1 MTEPTYPDAPPPQ
14 YPGAP
19 PQHPTVPP
27 QSPQGAPPYPGATPP
42 PYPGTTPPEYPATA
56 PQYPTATPPQYP
68 TSPPPQYPTT
78 AVSPQ
83 YPASAPPQYPAASP
97 QYPAPT
103 PPPQQPPRVP
113 AQGFAPPPAPP
124 QPPVLDRTVDID
136 PHTGRIHLAARQ
148 RGADATAI
156 GQLVFQLPHFLCSLL
171 VIGIISMFLAAPF
184 DYLLIGA
191 WIASGALV
199 FHRPTEK
206 LLARYLFRMRP
217 ALHSELTRL
226 EPIWH
231 QVTAKAGVSPET
243 YDLWIEDHKA
253 VNATA
258 AAGHIVGV
266 TRYALETLPDAQLAA
281 VLAHELGHHR
291 GGHAWATLLGYWY
304 SMPAR
309 IAWAA
314 FRIAAVI
321 AFQIAS
327 VFSLLGAL
335 VVGLVSV
342 VVVVAV
348 ALSFPPLLLVL
359 VTPYLLAA
367 VGRRSELRADIQ
379 AAELGFADAM
389 IEVFHGFLRDEE
401 QALAIAAREN
411 GGRAVR
417 PGLGQRLLS
426 SHPDT
431 HTRIRRLEDWRAAA
445 AAAAR

>member
-19 PQHPTVPP
+19 PQYPTVPP
-27 QSPQGAPPYPGATPP
+27 QYPQGAP
-42 PYPGTTPPEYPATA
+42 
-56 PQYPTATPPQYP
+56 QHPTATPPQYP
-68 TSPPPQYPTT
+68 AAPPPEYPTAPPPQYPTT
-78 AVSPQ
+78 AV
-83 YPASAPPQYPAASP
+83 PPQYPTAPPP
-97 QYPAPT
+97 QYPTAT
-103 PPPQQPPRVP
+103 PPPHPPQQPPRIP

-124 QPPVLDRTVDID
+124 QPPVLDPTVDIA

-171 VIGIISMFLAAPF
+171 VVTLVSLLLPEP
-184 DYLLIGA
+184 LNLVLIGL

-206 LLARYLFRMRP
+206 VLARYLFRMRP

-226 EPIWH
+226 EPIWR

-321 AFQIAS
+321 AFRIAS

-335 VVGLVSV
+335 VVGLVSIV
-342 VVVVAV
+342 LVVAV

-367 VGRRSELRADIQ
+367 VGRRSELRADVQ

-401 QALAIAAREN
+401 AALEIAAREN

-426 SHPDT
+426 THPDT

-445 AAAAR
+445 AAR

>member
-1 MTEPTYPDAPPPQ
+1 MTEPTL
-14 YPGAP
+14 PGAL
-19 PQHPTVPP
+19 
-27 QSPQGAPPYPGATPP
+27 
-42 PYPGTTPPEYPATA
+42 
-56 PQYPTATPPQYP
+56 
-68 TSPPPQYPTT
+68 
-78 AVSPQ
+78 
-83 YPASAPPQYPAASP
+83 PPQYPAAARP
-97 QYPAPT
+97 QYPTVPPQHPQGAPRYPAAPPPPPPYPAGGPQYPPT
-103 PPPQQPPRVP
+103 APPQYPTAPPPQHPGTAMPPQYAPPSGHRPSSQQAPHAP
-113 AQGFAPPPAPP
+113 AHAPFQGFAPPPAPS
-124 QPPVLDRTVDID
+124 QPPVLDPTVDID

-148 RGADATAI
+148 RGADATTI
-156 GQLVFQLPHFLCSLL
+156 GQLLFQLPHFLCSLG
-171 VIGIISMFLAAPF
+171 VIAMVSLLLPSPANVV
-184 DYLLIGA
+184 LIGL

-206 LLARYLFRMRP
+206 VLARYLFRMRP
-217 ALHSELTRL
+217 ALHSELVRL

-231 QVTAKAGVSPET
+231 QVTAKAGVDPAS
-243 YDLWIEDHKA
+243 YDLWIEDRKGI
-253 VNATA
+253 NATA

-304 SMPAR
+304 SLPAR
-309 IAWAA
+309 ISWAV
-314 FRIAAVI
+314 FRFVAVI
-321 AFQIAS
+321 AIQIAS

-335 VVGLVSV
+335 AVGLAAV
-342 VVVVAV
+342 VLVAAV
-348 ALSFPPLLLVL
+348 ALTFPPLLLVL

-401 QALAIAAREN
+401 QALELAAREN

-445 AAAAR
+445 AAR

>member
-1 MTEPTYPDAPPPQ
+1 MTEPTHPDAP
-14 YPGAP
+14 
-19 PQHPTVPP
+19 
-27 QSPQGAPPYPGATPP
+27 
-42 PYPGTTPPEYPATA
+42 
-56 PQYPTATPPQYP
+56 PPQYP
-68 TSPPPQYPTT
+68 TSPPPYPT
-78 AVSPQ
+78 VPPQ
-83 YPASAPPQYPAASP
+83 QPHGAPQHPAAAPPQYPAPAPQHPTAAPP
-97 QYPAPT
+97 QYPAPAPQHPT
-103 PPPQQPPRVP
+103 AAPQYPTTVPPQYAPPPPPPHQPPQQPPRVP

-124 QPPVLDRTVDID
+124 QPPVLDPTVDID
-136 PHTGRIHLAARQ
+136 PHTGRIHMAARQ
-148 RGADATAI
+148 RGADATTI
-156 GQLVFQLPHFLCSLL
+156 GQLLFQLPHFLCSLL
-171 VIGIISMFLAAPF
+171 VVTLVSLLLPEPLNW
-184 DYLLIGA
+184 LLIGL
-191 WIASGALV
+191 WVASGALV

-231 QVTAKAGVSPET
+231 QVTAKAGVSPES

-253 VNATA
+253 INATA

-309 IAWAA
+309 IAWVV
-314 FRIAAVI
+314 FRFAAVI

-327 VFSLLGAL
+327 IFSLLGAL
-335 VVGLVSV
+335 VVGLVAV
-342 VVVVAV
+342 VLVVAV
-348 ALSFPPLLLVL
+348 AFSFPPLLLVL

-401 QALAIAAREN
+401 AALAVAAREN
-411 GGRAVR
+411 GGKAVR

-426 SHPDT
+426 THPDT

-445 AAAAR
+445 AAGTR

>member
-14 YPGAP
+14 HPGTP
-19 PQHPTVPP
+19 PQYPTVPP
-27 QSPQGAPPYPGATPP
+27 QYPQAAPQAPQYPTTPP
-42 PYPGTTPPEYPATA
+42 PPPQYPTAPA
-56 PQYPTATPPQYP
+56 PQYPTAVPPQY
-68 TSPPPQYPTT
+68 
-78 AVSPQ
+78 
-83 YPASAPPQYPAASP
+83 APPT
-97 QYPAPT
+97 PT
-103 PPPQQPPRVP
+103 PPPPATPPQHPTHPQHPPRIP
-113 AQGFAPPPAPP
+113 TQGFAPPPAPP
-124 QPPVLDRTVDID
+124 RPPVLDPTVDID
-136 PHTGRIHLAARQ
+136 PHTGRVHLAARQ
-148 RGADATAI
+148 RGADATAV
-156 GQLVFQLPHFLCSLL
+156 GQLVLQLPHFLCSLL
-171 VIGIISMFLAAPF
+171 VVTLVSLLLPEP
-184 DYLLIGA
+184 LNLVLIGL

-206 LLARYLFRMRP
+206 VLARYLFRMRP

-231 QVTAKAGVSPET
+231 QVTAKAGVNPET

-309 IAWAA
+309 IAWVV
-314 FRIAAVI
+314 FRFAAVI

-327 VFSLLGAL
+327 IFSLLGAL
-335 VVGLVSV
+335 VVGV
-342 VVVVAV
+342 VAVVLVVAV

-367 VGRRSELRADIQ
+367 VGRRSELRADVQ

-445 AAAAR
+445 AATTAR

>member
-1 MTEPTYPDAPPPQ
+1 MTEPTYPDATPPPYPTAAPPQ
-14 YPGAP
+14 Y
-19 PQHPTVPP
+19 PTVPP
-27 QSPQGAPPYPGATPP
+27 QYPTA
-42 PYPGTTPPEYPATA
+42 A
-56 PQYPTATPPQYP
+56 PQYPTAQPPAYPTAAPPPPPPYPAPAPQPPAPPQYP
-68 TSPPPQYPTT
+68 TAVPPQYAPPPPPQ
-78 AVSPQ
+78 PQ
-83 YPASAPPQYPAASP
+83 PQP
-97 QYPAPT
+97 QH
-103 PPPQQPPRVP
+103 PQHPPRVP

-124 QPPVLDRTVDID
+124 RPPVLDPTVDID
-136 PHTGRIHLAARQ
+136 PHTGRVHLAARQ
-148 RGADATAI
+148 RGADATAV
-156 GQLVFQLPHFLCSLL
+156 GQLLLQLPHFLCSLL
-171 VIGIISMFLAAPF
+171 VVTLVSLLLPEP
-184 DYLLIGA
+184 LNLVLIGL

-206 LLARYLFRMRP
+206 VLARYLFRMRP

-231 QVTAKAGVSPET
+231 QVTAKAGVNPET

-309 IAWAA
+309 IAWAV
-314 FRIAAVI
+314 FRIAAVV
-321 AFQIAS
+321 AFRIAS

-342 VVVVAV
+342 VLVVAV

-367 VGRRSELRADIQ
+367 VGRRSELRADVQ

-401 QALAIAAREN
+401 EALAAAAREN

-417 PGLGQRLLS
+417 PGLGRRLLS

-445 AAAAR
+445 AAPAR

>member
-14 YPGAP
+14 YPGTPPQYPTVP

-27 QSPQGAPPYPGATPP
+27 QPPQGAPQYPGA
-42 PYPGTTPPEYPATA
+42 A
-56 PQYPTATPPQYP
+56 
-68 TSPPPQYPTT
+68 
-78 AVSPQ
+78 
-83 YPASAPPQYPAASP
+83 APPQYPAATP
-97 QYPAPT
+97 QYPATAVPPQYPTAAPPQYPAATPQYPTPT
-103 PPPQQPPRVP
+103 PPPQQPPRIP

-124 QPPVLDRTVDID
+124 RPPVLDPTLDID
-136 PHTGRIHLAARQ
+136 LHTGRIHLAARQ

-156 GQLVFQLPHFLCSLL
+156 GQLVLQLPHFLCSLL
-171 VIGIISMFLAAPF
+171 VIGIISMFLAEPF
-184 DYLLIGA
+184 NYLLIGA

-231 QVTAKAGVSPET
+231 QVTAKAGVNPDT

-253 VNATA
+253 INATA

-342 VVVVAV
+342 VLVVAV

-367 VGRRSELRADIQ
+367 VGRRSELRADVQ

-401 QALAIAAREN
+401 QAMAIAAREN

-426 SHPDT
+426 THPDT

>member
-19 PQHPTVPP
+19 PQYPGAPPEYPTVPP
-27 QSPQGAPPYPGATPP
+27 QYPQA
-42 PYPGTTPPEYPATA
+42 A
-56 PQYPTATPPQYP
+56 PQYPTTPP
-68 TSPPPQYPTT
+68 PPPQYPTAPAPQHPT
-78 AVSPQ
+78 AV
-83 YPASAPPQYPAASP
+83 PPQYAP
-97 QYPAPT
+97 PT
-103 PPPQQPPRVP
+103 PPPPPPATPPQHPAHPQPPTRLPHAPRIP

-124 QPPVLDRTVDID
+124 RPPVLDPTVDID
-136 PHTGRIHLAARQ
+136 PHTGRVHLAARQ
-148 RGADATAI
+148 RGADATAV
-156 GQLVFQLPHFLCSLL
+156 GQLVLQLPHFLCSLL
-171 VIGIISMFLAAPF
+171 VVTLVSLLLPEPL
-184 DYLLIGA
+184 DLVLIGV

-206 LLARYLFRMRP
+206 VLARYLFRMRP

-231 QVTAKAGVSPET
+231 QVTAKAGVNPET

-309 IAWAA
+309 IAWVV
-314 FRIAAVI
+314 FRFAAVI

-327 VFSLLGAL
+327 IFSLLGAL
-335 VVGLVSV
+335 VVGV
-342 VVVVAV
+342 VAVVLVVAV

-367 VGRRSELRADIQ
+367 VGRRSELRADVQ

-445 AAAAR
+445 ATAAG

>member
-1 MTEPTYPDAPPPQ
+1 MTEPTYPDTPPPQ
-14 YPGAP
+14 YPAG
-19 PQHPTVPP
+19 
-27 QSPQGAPPYPGATPP
+27 
-42 PYPGTTPPEYPATA
+42 
-56 PQYPTATPPQYP
+56 
-68 TSPPPQYPTT
+68 PPPQYPT
-78 AVSPQ
+78 VPPQ
-83 YPASAPPQYPAASP
+83 HPQAAPPYPTTVPPQYPSAAP
-97 QYPAPT
+97 QYPTT
-103 PPPQQPPRVP
+103 PPPQYPSTPVPPQYAPPAHPRQHPQHPPKQPPHVP

-124 QPPVLDRTVDID
+124 RPPLLDPTVDID

-148 RGADATAI
+148 RGADATAV
-156 GQLVFQLPHFLCSLL
+156 GQLLLQLPHFLCSLL
-171 VIGIISMFLAAPF
+171 VVTLVSLFLPEP
-184 DYLLIGA
+184 LNLVLIGL

-206 LLARYLFRMRP
+206 VLARYLFRMRP

-231 QVTAKAGVSPET
+231 QVTAKAGVNPEA

-309 IAWAA
+309 IAWAV

-321 AFQIAS
+321 AFRIAS

-335 VVGLVSV
+335 VVGLVAIV
-342 VVVVAV
+342 LVVAV
-348 ALSFPPLLLVL
+348 AVSFPPLLLVV

-367 VGRRSELRADIQ
+367 VGRRSELRADVQ

-431 HTRIRRLEDWRAAA
+431 HTRIRRLEDWRAATA
-445 AAAAR
+445 AATHR

>member
-1 MTEPTYPDAPPPQ
+1 MTEPTYPDTPPPQ
-14 YPGAP
+14 YPASP
-19 PQHPTVPP
+19 PQYPTVPP
-27 QSPQGAPPYPGATPP
+27 QHPHDAPQ
-42 PYPGTTPPEYPATA
+42 YPAAA
-56 PQYPTATPPQYP
+56 PAYPTATPPQYP
-68 TSPPPQYPTT
+68 TAAPPQH
-78 AVSPQ
+78 
-83 YPASAPPQYPAASP
+83 PAAPPQYPSAVPP
-97 QYPAPT
+97 QYAPQQ
-103 PPPQQPPRVP
+103 PPQQPPRIP

-124 QPPVLDRTVDID
+124 QPPVLDPTVDID

-156 GQLVFQLPHFLCSLL
+156 GQLVLQLPHFLCSLAVVAIVSLFLPSPVNL
-171 VIGIISMFLAAPF
+171 V
-184 DYLLIGA
+184 LIGL

-231 QVTAKAGVSPET
+231 QVTAKAGVNPEA
-243 YDLWIEDHKA
+243 YDLWIEDHKS

-266 TRYALETLPDAQLAA
+266 TRYALDTLPAAQLAG

-304 SMPAR
+304 SLPAR
-309 IAWAA
+309 FGWAL
-314 FRIAAVI
+314 FRFVAVI
-321 AFQIAS
+321 AFRIAS

-342 VVVVAV
+342 VLVVAV
-348 ALSFPPLLLVL
+348 AFSFPPLLLLL

-367 VGRRSELRADIQ
+367 VGRRSELRADVQ
-379 AAELGFADAM
+379 AAELGFADAL

-401 QALAIAAREN
+401 EAMAVAQREN
-411 GGRAVR
+411 GGRDVR

-445 AAAAR
+445 ASAAR